1 MQRHGNECVLYT
13 LGETKGNSLNL
24 ELAVKKVG
32 RALRLVSWSWP
43 GQEEERRKSW
53 GASLGVCCLLCRTLD
68 VASLFPGAQA
78 NF

>member
-53 GASLGVCCLLCRTLD
+53 GA
-68 VASLFPGAQA
+68 
-78 NF
+78 